1 MSRSI
6 HSLVS
11 KKATN
16 REVLF
21 NGRLATFVNPPTHTG
36 DVYVSRDLYV
46 NRDTHLKDLE
56 VRGDLT
62 VLGNSS
68 LHNTDISGNLTVNG
82 SSSIE
87 GNLLVSNNL
96 SVSDDL
102 SVSGDLDMSG
112 NLLVYGTISAKQYSD
127 GQVIKTFMYNNVD
140 LSQSPSSI
148 NGGVTSTIFTFNY
161 TPTSANSYLLLEYQT
176 IYTFGGSNGDEMFA
190 KMYVSG
196 GEISSTYQHWIDA
209 AGGGSRSGAIFPIV
223 GRYTNTSTSPKTIRV
238 DVINLTDDTVTVQ
251 GNNSTWLKITEIG
264 R

>member
-21 NGRLATFVNPPTHTG
+21 NGRLSTFVNPPTHSG
-36 DVYVSRDLYV
+36 DLYISRDLYV
-46 NRDTHLKDLE
+46 NRDTYLKDLE
-56 VRGDLT
+56 V
-62 VLGNSS
+62 
-68 LHNTDISGNLTVNG
+68 NG
-82 SSSIE
+82 
-87 GNLLVSNNL
+87 
-96 SVSDDL
+96 DL

-112 NLLVYGTISAKQYSD
+112 NLLVSGTISAMQYSA
-127 GQVIKTFMYNNVD
+127 GQVIKTFMFNNTD
-140 LSQSPSSI
+140 LNQIDRDVS
-148 NGGVTSTIFTFNY
+148 GGFTSTIFSFNY

-176 IYTFGGSNGDEMFA
+176 IYSFGGSNGDEMSA

-196 GEISSTYQHWIDA
+196 GEISTTYQHWING
-209 AGGGSRSGAIFPIV
+209 AGGGSRSGSIFPIV
-223 GRYTNTSTSPKTIRV
+223 GRYTNSSTSAKIIRV
-238 DVINLTDDTVTVQ
+238 DLINSTDDIVIVR

>member
-21 NGRLATFVNPPTHTG
+21 NGRLSTFVNPPTHSG
-36 DVYVSRDLYV
+36 DLYISRDLYV
-46 NRDTHLKDLE
+46 NRDTYLKDLE
-56 VRGDLT
+56 V
-62 VLGNSS
+62 
-68 LHNTDISGNLTVNG
+68 NG
-82 SSSIE
+82 
-87 GNLLVSNNL
+87 
-96 SVSDDL
+96 DL

-112 NLLVYGTISAKQYSD
+112 NLLVSGTISAIQYSA
-127 GQVIKTFMYNNVD
+127 GQVIKTFMFNNAD
-140 LSQSPSSI
+140 LNQFDRDVS
-148 NGGVTSTIFTFNY
+148 GGFTSTIFSFNY

-176 IYTFGGSNGDEMFA
+176 IYSFGGSNGDEMSA

-196 GEISSTYQHWIDA
+196 GEISTTYQHWING
-209 AGGGSRSGAIFPIV
+209 AGGGSRSGSIFPIV
-223 GRYTNTSTSPKTIRV
+223 GRYTNSSTSAKIIRV
-238 DVINLTDDTVTVQ
+238 DLINSTDDIVIVR

>member
-21 NGRLATFVNPPTHTG
+21 NGRLSTFVNPPTHSG

-46 NRDTHLKDLE
+46 TRDTYLKDLE

-62 VLGNSS
+62 VLGDSS
-68 LHNTDISGNLTVNG
+68 LHNTDISGNL
-82 SSSIE
+82 
-87 GNLLVSNNL
+87 LVTNDTAISG
-96 SVSDDL
+96 DL
-102 SVSGDLDMSG
+102 SVSGNLDMSG
-112 NLLVYGTISAKQYSD
+112 NLLVYGTISAMQYSA
-127 GQVIKTFMYNNVD
+127 GQVIKTFMFNNVD
-140 LSQSPSSI
+140 LGQTSQEISGSLEL
-148 NGGVTSTIFTFNY
+148 TRTIFTFNY

-176 IYTFGGSNGDEMFA
+176 IYTFGGSNGDDMSA
-190 KMYVSG
+190 KMYVSD
-196 GEISSTYQHWIDA
+196 GEISSTYQHWIDG

-223 GRYTNTSTSPKTIRV
+223 GRYTNSSTTSKPIRV
-238 DVINLTDDTVTVQ
+238 DVINSTNDTVTVQ
-251 GNNSTWLKITEIG
+251 SNNSTWLKITEIG

>member
-21 NGRLATFVNPPTHTG
+21 NGRLATFVNPPTHSG
-36 DVYVSRDLYV
+36 DLYVTRDLYV
-46 NRDTHLKDLE
+46 NRDTYLKDLE
-56 VRGDLT
+56 MRGDLT

-68 LHNTDISGNLTVNG
+68 LCDTDV
-82 SSSIE
+82 
-87 GNLLVSNNL
+87 
-96 SVSDDL
+96 
-102 SVSGDLDMSG
+102 SG
-112 NLLVYGTISAKQYSD
+112 NLLVYGTISANQYSA
-127 GQVIKTFMYNNVD
+127 GQVIKTFMFNNVD
-140 LSQSPSSI
+140 LNQTEQSI
-148 NGGVTSTIFTFNY
+148 NAGVTKDIFIFNY
-161 TPTSANSYLLLEYQT
+161 TPTSANSYILLEYQS
-176 IYTFGGSNGDEMFA
+176 IYTFGGSNGDDMYA

-223 GRYTNTSTSPKTIRV
+223 GRYTNSSTSPKTIRV
-238 DVINLTDDTVTVQ
+238 DVINSTDDIVTVQ
-251 GNNSTWLKITEIG
+251 SNNSTWLKITEIG

>member
-21 NGRLATFVNPPTHTG
+21 NGRLSTFVNPPTHSG
-36 DVYVSRDLYV
+36 DLYISRDLYV
-46 NRDTHLKDLE
+46 NRDTYLKDLE
-56 VRGDLT
+56 V
-62 VLGNSS
+62 
-68 LHNTDISGNLTVNG
+68 NG
-82 SSSIE
+82 
-87 GNLLVSNNL
+87 
-96 SVSDDL
+96 DL

-112 NLLVYGTISAKQYSD
+112 NLLVSGTISAMQYSA
-127 GQVIKTFMYNNVD
+127 GQVIKTFMFNNAD
-140 LSQSPSSI
+140 LNQFDRDVS
-148 NGGVTSTIFTFNY
+148 GGFTSTIFSFNY

-176 IYTFGGSNGDEMFA
+176 IYSFGGSNGDEMSA

-196 GEISSTYQHWIDA
+196 GEISTTYQHWING
-209 AGGGSRSGAIFPIV
+209 AGGGSRSGSIFPIV
-223 GRYTNTSTSPKTIRV
+223 GRYTNSSTSGKIIRV
-238 DVINLTDDTVTVQ
+238 DLINSTDDPVTVR